1 MKRILFALSSALF
14 VASCGIESLTE
25 KLSISTAPTAAVGTQ
40 NSASLASSGVIKN
53 ATTQTLTVKYVAT
66 KTQVG
71 CWTSS
76 LKANGTISSSLTNTF
91 TLDAGATSS
100 FEAIFFP
107 NGSPG
112 KGLYVVSVFVV
123 GDSANTVK
131 TLNLEANTGTLTSDI
146 CKLYISTAP
155 NVAVGTKA
163 STNLTSSG
171 VIKNASTQTLTMKYV
186 ATKTQ
191 VGDCWTSSLKVNGV
205 TASPLTNTFTLNAG
219 ATSSFEALFSPNGGP
234 GKGLYVVK
242 VFVVG
247 DSANTVKTLNL
258 EANTGTFALDICKP
272 NGSGKA
278 SLNEILVIGKIKNFL
293 STPQVIRW
301 TYGNE
306 VIPPGWG
313 VIGVCDLN
321 QCYSVASVKT
331 QVVTIPANGESLLKW
346 QVEPSGVLGIG
357 NCTLDVQVE
366 GNTASKQTYLYSA
379 TAN

>member
-1 MKRILFALSSALF
+1 MKKILFALSSALF
-14 VASCGIESLTE
+14 VASCGTDSVTSTE
-25 KLSISTAPTAAVGTQ
+25 KLSILTTPTAAVGTKT
-40 NSASLASSGVIKN
+40 STSLTSNGVIKN
-53 ATTQTLTVKYVAT
+53 ATTQALTVKFVAT
-66 KTQVG
+66 KTQIG
-71 CWTSS
+71 DCWTSS
-76 LKANGTISSSLTNTF
+76 LKANGTTSSSLSSTF

-100 FEAIFFP
+100 FDA
-107 NGSPG
+107 
-112 KGLYVVSVFVV
+112 
-123 GDSANTVK
+123 A
-131 TLNLEANTGTLTSDI
+131 
-146 CKLYISTAP
+146 
-155 NVAVGTKA
+155 
-163 STNLTSSG
+163 
-171 VIKNASTQTLTMKYV
+171 
-186 ATKTQ
+186 
-191 VGDCWTSSLKVNGV
+191 
-205 TASPLTNTFTLNAG
+205 
-219 ATSSFEALFSPNGGP
+219 FSPNGGP
-234 GKGLYVVK
+234 GKGLYSVK

-278 SLNEILVIGKIKNFL
+278 SLNEIVVIGKIKNFL

-321 QCYSVASVKT
+321 QCYSVSSVKT
-331 QVVTIPANGESLLKW
+331 QVFTIPANGESVLKW
-346 QVEPSGVLGIG
+346 QVAPSGVLGIG